1 MRVTRV
7 EAMVT
12 ESAVA
17 LRPRKARLGD
27 LLLEHKVIS
36 QEQLE
41 TALGDQRKSGRRL
54 GRVLIENGY
63 LTEDALLEFLS
74 RQLKIPHVDL
84 RRYTFLPDIVRL
96 IPEAYARRF
105 RAVALREEDGAL
117 LVGLADPIDIFAHD
131 EIARLVQRPLKIAV
145 VKEADLLKALD
156 VVYRRTEEISGLAA
170 ELEQEL
176 SAYDIDLGMGPAA
189 AEGTNDAP
197 VVKLLQTIF
206 EDAIQVNAS
215 DIHIEPDEAAVRVRF
230 RIDGEL
236 RVQTTADR
244 KIAQALVSRLKL
256 MAALDISERRLPQDG
271 RCQVRFRDTVID
283 VRMSTVPVQYGE
295 SVAMRLLNQS
305 NGILELDR
313 LGMPADLLIRLR
325 AMIHQ
330 PHGLVLVT
338 GPTGSGKTTTLYG
351 ALKELNATSAKLL
364 TVEDPV
370 EYRLPGVNQVQVNS
384 KIDLTFARVLRAF
397 LRQDPDILL
406 IGEMRDTETVE
417 IGLRAA
423 MTGHLVL
430 SSLHTHD
437 AISSALRL
445 MDMGA
450 EPYLVAASL
459 RGVVAQRLVRR
470 VCESCAEPVA
480 ATAVEAALFARELGP
495 DVAVTL
501 RRGRGCAF
509 CQQTG
514 FRGRAGIYELLE
526 IDETLMFALQSR
538 NPEAFQRAALAQP
551 QYRRL
556 RAEALTQAARGVTTS
571 EEALRAVY
579 GIG

>member
-1 MRVTRV
+1 M
-7 EAMVT
+7 M
-12 ESAVA
+12 ESTPAA
-17 LRPRKARLGD
+17 RPRKARLGD
-27 LLLEHKVIS
+27 LLVENKVIS
-36 QEQLE
+36 KEQLE
-41 TALGDQRKSGRRL
+41 TALDDQRKSGRRL

-63 LTEDALLEFLS
+63 LTEDALLDFLS
-74 RQLKIPHVDL
+74 RQLRIPYVDL
-84 RRYTFLPDIVRL
+84 RRYTFMPEVVRL

-105 RAVALREEDGAL
+105 RAVALREEDGAI

-131 EIARLVQRPLKIAV
+131 EIARLVQRPLKLAV
-145 VKEADLLKALD
+145 VKESDLLKALD

-176 SAYDIDLGMGPAA
+176 SAYDIDLGITVA
-189 AEGTNDAP
+189 AEAVNDAP

-215 DIHIEPDEAAVRVRF
+215 DIHIEPDESAVRVRF

-236 RVQTTADR
+236 RIQTTADR
-244 KIAQALVSRLKL
+244 RIAQALVSRLKL
-256 MAALDISERRLPQDG
+256 MASLDISERRLPQDG
-271 RCQVRFRDTVID
+271 RCQVRFRETVID
-283 VRMSTVPVQYGE
+283 VRLSTVPVQHGE

-313 LGMPADLLIRLR
+313 LGMPDDVLGRLR

-351 ALKELNATSAKLL
+351 ALKELNVPSAKVL

-370 EYRLPGVNQVQVNS
+370 EYRLAGVNQVQVNP
-384 KIDLTFARVLRAF
+384 KIDLSFARVLRAF
-397 LRQDPDILL
+397 LRQDPDIIL

-437 AISSALRL
+437 AVSSALRL

-470 VCESCAEPVA
+470 VCDSCGEPVA
-480 ATAVEAALFARELGP
+480 PTPAEKALFEADLGADIP
-495 DVAVTL
+495 LTL
-501 RRGRGCAF
+501 KRGRGCAF
-509 CQQTG
+509 YQHTG
-514 FRGRAGIYELLE
+514 FRGRVGVYEILE
-526 IDETLMFALQSR
+526 IDEALMFALQKR
-538 NPEAFQRAALAQP
+538 DPEAFSRAALAAP
-551 QYRRL
+551 HYRRL
-556 RAEALTQAARGVTTS
+556 RAEALGQAARGVTTV
-571 EEALRAVY
+571 EEAMRAVY
-579 GIG
+579 GTG

>member
-1 MRVTRV
+1 M
-7 EAMVT
+7 M
-12 ESAVA
+12 ESAQV
-17 LRPRKARLGD
+17 RPRKARLGD
-27 LLLEHKVIS
+27 LLLENKVIS
-36 QEQLE
+36 KEQLD
-41 TALGDQRKSGRRL
+41 TALADQRKSGRRL

-63 LTEDALLEFLS
+63 LTEDALLDFLS
-74 RQLKIPHVDL
+74 RQLRIPYVDL
-84 RRYTFLPDIVRL
+84 RRYTFVPEVVRL

-105 RAVALREEDGAL
+105 RAVALREEDGAI

-131 EIARLVQRPLKIAV
+131 EIARLIQKPLKLAV
-145 VKEADLLKALD
+145 VKESDLLKALD

-176 SAYDIDLGMGPAA
+176 SAYDIDLGIVATVEA
-189 AEGTNDAP
+189 VNDAP

-215 DIHIEPDEAAVRVRF
+215 DIHIEPDESAVRVRF

-236 RVQTTADR
+236 RIQTTADR

-256 MAALDISERRLPQDG
+256 MASLDISERRLPQDG
-271 RCQVRFRDTVID
+271 RCQVRFRETVID
-283 VRMSTVPVQYGE
+283 VRLSTVPVQHGE

-305 NGILELDR
+305 NGILDLDR
-313 LGMPADLLIRLR
+313 LGMPSEVLGRLR

-351 ALKELNATSAKLL
+351 ALKELNVPSAKVL

-370 EYRLPGVNQVQVNS
+370 EYRLAGVNQVQVNP
-384 KIDLTFARVLRAF
+384 KIDLSFARVLRAF
-397 LRQDPDILL
+397 LRQDPDIIL

-437 AISSALRL
+437 AVSSALRL

-470 VCESCAEPVA
+470 VCDSCGEPVA
-480 ATAVEAALFARELGP
+480 PTAAEKALFEVDLAP
-495 DVAVTL
+495 DTPLTL
-501 RRGRGCAF
+501 KRGRGCAF
-509 CQQTG
+509 CQHTG
-514 FRGRAGIYELLE
+514 FRGRVGIYEILE
-526 IDETLMFALQSR
+526 IDEALMFALQKR
-538 NPEAFQRAALAQP
+538 DPAAFSRAAIAAP
-551 QYRRL
+551 HYRRL
-556 RAEALTQAARGVTTS
+556 RAEALGQAARGVTTV

-579 GIG
+579 GTG

>member
-1 MRVTRV
+1 M
-7 EAMVT
+7 T
-12 ESAVA
+12 EPAAVP
-17 LRPRKARLGD
+17 RPRKARLGD

-36 QEQLE
+36 KEQLE
-41 TALGDQRKSGRRL
+41 TALADQRKSGRRL
-54 GRVLIENGY
+54 GRVLVENGY
-63 LTEDALLEFLS
+63 LTEDALLDFLS
-74 RQLKIPHVDL
+74 RQLRIPYVDL
-84 RRYTFLPDIVRL
+84 RRYTFVPEVVRL

-105 RAVALREEDGAL
+105 RAVALREEDGAV

-131 EIARLVQRPLKIAV
+131 EIERLVQRPLKLAV
-145 VKEADLLKALD
+145 VKEGDLLKALD

-176 SAYDIDLGMGPAA
+176 SAYDIDLGASAA
-189 AEGTNDAP
+189 AEGIADAP

-215 DIHIEPDEAAVRVRF
+215 DIHIEPDESAVRVRF

-236 RVQTTADR
+236 RMQTTADR

-256 MAALDISERRLPQDG
+256 MASLDISERRLPQDG

-283 VRMSTVPVQYGE
+283 VRLSTVPVAHGE

-305 NGILELDR
+305 SGILELDR
-313 LGMPADLLIRLR
+313 LGMPADVLKRFR
-325 AMIHQ
+325 ALIHQ
-330 PHGLVLVT
+330 PYGLVLVT

-351 ALKELNATSAKLL
+351 ALKELNATSVKVL

-370 EYRLPGVNQVQVNS
+370 EYRLAGVNQVQVNP
-384 KIDLTFARVLRAF
+384 KIDLSFARVLRAF
-397 LRQDPDILL
+397 LRQDPDIIL

-430 SSLHTHD
+430 STLHTHD
-437 AISSALRL
+437 AVSSALRL

-459 RGVVAQRLVRR
+459 RGVMAQRLVRR

-480 ATAVEAALFARELGP
+480 PTAAEKTFFEAELGADAP
-495 DVAVTL
+495 LAL
-501 RRGRGCAF
+501 KRGRGCTF
-509 CQQTG
+509 CQHTG
-514 FRGRAGIYELLE
+514 FRGRIGVYEILE
-526 IDETLMFALQSR
+526 IDEALMFALQKR
-538 NPEAFQRAALAQP
+538 DPEAFQRAALNAP
-551 QYRRL
+551 HYRRL
-556 RAEALTQAARGVTTS
+556 RAEALAQAASGATTL

-579 GIG
+579 GTG

>member
-1 MRVTRV
+1 M
-7 EAMVT
+7 MT
-12 ESAVA
+12 ESATA
-17 LRPRKARLGD
+17 ARPRKARLGD
-27 LLLEHKVIS
+27 LLLENKVIS
-36 QEQLE
+36 KEQLE
-41 TALGDQRKSGRRL
+41 TALADQRKSGRRL

-63 LTEDALLEFLS
+63 LTEDALLDFLS
-74 RQLKIPHVDL
+74 RQLRIPYVDL
-84 RRYTFLPDIVRL
+84 RRYTFVPEVVRL

-105 RAVALREEDGAL
+105 RAVALRDEGDAI

-131 EIARLVQRPLKIAV
+131 EITRLIQKPLKLAV
-145 VKEADLLKALD
+145 VKEGDLLKALD

-176 SAYDIDLGMGPAA
+176 SAYDIDLGMAA
-189 AEGTNDAP
+189 GVAEGANDAP

-215 DIHIEPDEAAVRVRF
+215 DIHIEPDESAVRVRF

-256 MAALDISERRLPQDG
+256 MASLDISERRLPQDG

-283 VRMSTVPVQYGE
+283 VRMSTVPVQHGE

-313 LGMPADLLIRLR
+313 LGMPADILGRLR
-325 AMIHQ
+325 ALIHQ

-351 ALKELNATSAKLL
+351 ALKELNATSVKVL

-370 EYRLPGVNQVQVNS
+370 EYRLAGVNQVQVNP
-384 KIDLTFARVLRAF
+384 KIDLGFARVLRAF
-397 LRQDPDILL
+397 LRQDPDIIL

-437 AISSALRL
+437 VVSSALRL

-450 EPYLVAASL
+450 ESYLVAASL

-470 VCESCAEPVA
+470 VCDSCAEPVVPTPA
-480 ATAVEAALFARELGP
+480 EKVLLASELGP
-495 DVAVTL
+495 DTPITL
-501 RRGRGCAF
+501 KRGRGCAF
-509 CQQTG
+509 CQHTG
-514 FRGRAGIYELLE
+514 FRGRIGVYEILE
-526 IDETLMFALQSR
+526 IDESLMFALQKR
-538 NPEAFQRAALAQP
+538 DPEAFQRAALGASH
-551 QYRRL
+551 YRRL
-556 RAEALTQAARGVTTS
+556 RTEALAQAARGITTV
-571 EEALRAVY
+571 EEAVRAVY
-579 GIG
+579 GSG

>member
-1 MRVTRV
+1 MI
-7 EAMVT
+7 
-12 ESAVA
+12 ESNTAV
-17 LRPRKARLGD
+17 RPRKARLGD
-27 LLLEHKVIS
+27 LLLENKVIS
-36 QEQLE
+36 KEQLE
-41 TALGDQRKSGRRL
+41 TALADQRKSGRRL

-63 LTEDALLEFLS
+63 LTEDALLDFLS
-74 RQLKIPHVDL
+74 RQLRIPHVDL
-84 RRYTFLPDIVRL
+84 RRYTFVPEVVRL

-105 RAVALREEDGAL
+105 RAVALREEGDAI

-131 EIARLVQRPLKIAV
+131 EIARLVQKPLKLAV
-145 VKEADLLKALD
+145 VKESDLLKVLD
-156 VVYRRTEEISGLAA
+156 VIYRRTEEISGLAA
-170 ELEQEL
+170 ELEQEV
-176 SAYDIDLGMGPAA
+176 SAYDIDLGMAPGV
-189 AEGTNDAP
+189 AEGANDAP

-215 DIHIEPDEAAVRVRF
+215 DIHIEPDESAVRVRF

-283 VRMSTVPVQYGE
+283 VRMSTVPVQHGE

-305 NGILELDR
+305 NGILDLDR
-313 LGMPADLLIRLR
+313 LGMPADILGRLR
-325 AMIHQ
+325 ALIHQ

-351 ALKELNATSAKLL
+351 ALKELNATSVKVL

-370 EYRLPGVNQVQVNS
+370 EYRLAGVNQVQVNP
-384 KIDLTFARVLRAF
+384 KIDLGFARVLRAF
-397 LRQDPDILL
+397 LRQDPDIIL

-430 SSLHTHD
+430 STLHTHD
-437 AISSALRL
+437 VVSSALRL

-459 RGVVAQRLVRR
+459 RGVMAQRLVRR
-470 VCESCAEPVA
+470 VCDSCAEPVA
-480 ATAVEAALFARELGP
+480 PTVAEKALLTAEFGADAP
-495 DVAVTL
+495 MTL
-501 RRGRGCAF
+501 KRGRGCAF
-509 CQQTG
+509 CQHTG
-514 FRGRAGIYELLE
+514 FRGRIGVYEILE
-526 IDETLMFALQSR
+526 IDEALMFALQKR
-538 NPEAFQRAALAQP
+538 DPEAFQRAALNAP
-551 QYRRL
+551 HYRRL
-556 RAEALTQAARGVTTS
+556 RTEALAQAARGITTV
-571 EEALRAVY
+571 EEAVRAVY
-579 GIG
+579 GGG

>member
-1 MRVTRV
+1 M
-7 EAMVT
+7 T
-12 ESAVA
+12 ETSITETLAPN
-17 LRPRKARLGD
+17 RPRKMRLGD
-27 LLLEHKVIS
+27 LLLEHKIIS
-36 QEQLE
+36 REQLE
-41 TALGDQRKSGRRL
+41 TALADQRKSGRRL

-63 LTEDALLEFLS
+63 LTDDALLDFLS
-74 RQLKIPHVDL
+74 RQLRIPFVDL
-84 RRYTFLPDIVRL
+84 RRYSFVPEVVRL

-105 RAVALREEDGAL
+105 RAVALRDEGSAI

-131 EIARLVQRPLKIAV
+131 EIARLIQRPLKLAV
-145 VKEADLLKALD
+145 VKEVDLLRALD

-176 SAYDIDLGMGPAA
+176 SAYDIDLGLVPAVA
-189 AEGTNDAP
+189 DGINDAP

-215 DIHIEPDEAAVRVRF
+215 DIHIEPDDAAVRVRF

-256 MAALDISERRLPQDG
+256 MASLDISERRLPQDG

-283 VRMSTVPVQYGE
+283 VRMSTVPVQHGE

-305 NGILELDR
+305 NGILELDL
-313 LGMPADLLIRLR
+313 LGMPPDLLARLR
-325 AMIHQ
+325 ALIHM

-351 ALKELNATSAKLL
+351 ALKELNTTSAKLL

-384 KIDLTFARVLRAF
+384 KIDLSFARVLRAF
-397 LRQDPDILL
+397 LRQDPDIIL

-430 SSLHTHD
+430 STLHTHD

-459 RGVVAQRLVRR
+459 RGVVAQRLVRK
-470 VCESCAEPVA
+470 VCDGCGEPVA
-480 ATAVEAALFARELGP
+480 ASLTEKALFAEAFGADAPL
-495 DVAVTL
+495 AL
-501 RRGRGCAF
+501 RRGRGCTF
-509 CQQTG
+509 CQHTG
-514 FRGRAGIYELLE
+514 YRGRIGIYELLE
-526 IDETLMFALQSR
+526 IDETLMFALQNR
-538 NPEAFQRAALAQP
+538 DPEAFHRAACAVP
-551 QYRRL
+551 HFRRL
-556 RAEALTQAARGVTTS
+556 RVEALTQAARGVTTL

-579 GIG
+579 GTGG

>member
-1 MRVTRV
+1 MT
-7 EAMVT
+7 MT
-12 ESAVA
+12 ESAA
-17 LRPRKARLGD
+17 APRPRKARLGD
-27 LLLEHKVIS
+27 LLLENKVIS
-36 QEQLE
+36 KEQLE
-41 TALGDQRKSGRRL
+41 TALADQRKSGRRL

-63 LTEDALLEFLS
+63 LTEDALLDFLS
-74 RQLKIPHVDL
+74 RQLRIPYVDL
-84 RRYTFLPDIVRL
+84 RRYTFVPEVVRL

-105 RAVALREEDGAL
+105 RAVALRDEGDAI

-131 EIARLVQRPLKIAV
+131 EIARLVQKPLKLAV
-145 VKEADLLKALD
+145 VKEGDLLKALD

-176 SAYDIDLGMGPAA
+176 SAYDIDLGMAPGA
-189 AEGTNDAP
+189 AEGANDAP

-215 DIHIEPDEAAVRVRF
+215 DIHVEPDESAVRVRF

-256 MAALDISERRLPQDG
+256 MASLDISERRLPQDG

-283 VRMSTVPVQYGE
+283 VRLSTVPVQHGE

-313 LGMPADLLIRLR
+313 LGMPADILGRLR
-325 AMIHQ
+325 ALIHQ

-351 ALKELNATSAKLL
+351 ALKELNATSVKVL

-370 EYRLPGVNQVQVNS
+370 EYRLAGVNQVQVNP
-384 KIDLTFARVLRAF
+384 KIDLGFARVLRAF
-397 LRQDPDILL
+397 LRQDPDIIL

-437 AISSALRL
+437 VVSSALRL

-470 VCESCAEPVA
+470 VCDSCAEPATPTA
-480 ATAVEAALFARELGP
+480 AEKVLLVSELGP
-495 DVAVTL
+495 DAPMTL
-501 RRGRGCAF
+501 KRGRGCAF
-509 CQQTG
+509 CQHTG
-514 FRGRAGIYELLE
+514 FRGRIGVYEILE
-526 IDETLMFALQSR
+526 IDEPLMFALQKR
-538 NPEAFQRAALAQP
+538 DPEAFQRAALGAAH
-551 QYRRL
+551 YRRL
-556 RAEALTQAARGVTTS
+556 RTEALAQAARGITTV
-571 EEALRAVY
+571 EEAVRAVY
-579 GIG
+579 GSS

>member
-1 MRVTRV
+1 MMEPTM
-7 EAMVT
+7 AT
-12 ESAVA
+12 
-17 LRPRKARLGD
+17 RPRKARLGD
-27 LLLEHKVIS
+27 LLLENKVIS
-36 QEQLE
+36 KEQLE
-41 TALGDQRKSGRRL
+41 TALADQRKSGRRL

-63 LTEDALLEFLS
+63 LTEDALLDFLS
-74 RQLKIPHVDL
+74 RQLRIPYIDL
-84 RRYTFLPDIVRL
+84 RRYTFVPEIVRL

-105 RAVALREEDGAL
+105 RAVALREEDGAI

-131 EIARLVQRPLKIAV
+131 EIARLVQRPLRLAV
-145 VKEADLLKALD
+145 VKEGDLLKALD
-156 VVYRRTEEISGLAA
+156 VIYRRTEEISGLAA

-176 SAYDIDLGMGPAA
+176 SAYDIDLGIAA
-189 AEGTNDAP
+189 ATEAVNDAP

-215 DIHIEPDEAAVRVRF
+215 DIHIEPDEGAVRVRF

-236 RVQTTADR
+236 RIQTTADR

-256 MAALDISERRLPQDG
+256 MASLDISERRLPQDG

-283 VRMSTVPVQYGE
+283 VRLSTIPVQHGE

-305 NGILELDR
+305 NGILDLDR
-313 LGMPADLLIRLR
+313 LGMPRDVLDRLR

-351 ALKELNATSAKLL
+351 ALKELNATSAKVL

-370 EYRLPGVNQVQVNS
+370 EYRLVGVNQVQVNP
-384 KIDLTFARVLRAF
+384 KIDLSFARVLRAF
-397 LRQDPDILL
+397 LRQDPDIIL

-437 AISSALRL
+437 SVSSALRL

-470 VCESCAEPVA
+470 VCDSCGEPVA
-480 ATAVEAALFARELGP
+480 PTAAEQALFAGAGI
-495 DVAVTL
+495 DVPLTL
-501 RRGRGCAF
+501 KRGRGCAF
-509 CQQTG
+509 CQHTG
-514 FRGRAGIYELLE
+514 FRGRIGVYEILE
-526 IDETLMFALQSR
+526 IDEELMFALQKR
-538 NPEAFQRAALAQP
+538 DPETFQRAALSAP
-551 QYRRL
+551 HYRRL
-556 RAEALTQAARGVTTS
+556 RAEALGQAARGATTV

-579 GIG
+579 GTG

>member
-1 MRVTRV
+1 M
-7 EAMVT
+7 T
-12 ESAVA
+12 EPMAVS
-17 LRPRKARLGD
+17 RPRKVRLGD
-27 LLLEHKVIS
+27 LLLENKVIS
-36 QEQLE
+36 KEQLE
-41 TALGDQRKSGRRL
+41 TALADQRKSGRRL

-63 LTEDALLEFLS
+63 LSEDSLLDFLS
-74 RQLKIPHVDL
+74 RQLRIPYIDL
-84 RRYTFLPDIVRL
+84 RRYTFVPEVVRL

-105 RAVALREEDGAL
+105 RAVALREEGGAL
-117 LVGLADPIDIFAHD
+117 LVGLADPVDIFAHD
-131 EIARLVQRPLKIAV
+131 EIARLVKRPLKLAV
-145 VKEADLLKALD
+145 VKEGDLLKALD

-176 SAYDIDLGMGPAA
+176 AAYDIDLGVVPGFPDGA
-189 AEGTNDAP
+189 NDAP

-215 DIHIEPDEAAVRVRF
+215 DIHIEPDENAVRVRF

-236 RVQTTADR
+236 RVQTSADR

-271 RCQVRFRDTVID
+271 RCQVRFRSTVID
-283 VRMSTVPVQYGE
+283 VRLSTVPVQHGE

-305 NGILELDR
+305 TGILELDR
-313 LGMPADLLIRLR
+313 LGMPTDILARLR
-325 AMIHQ
+325 TMIHQ

-351 ALKELNATSAKLL
+351 ALNELNVPEVKVL

-370 EYRLPGVNQVQVNS
+370 EYRLSGANQVQVNP
-384 KIDLTFARVLRAF
+384 KIDLGFGRVLRAF
-397 LRQDPDILL
+397 LRQDPDIIL

-437 AISSALRL
+437 AVSSAMRL
-445 MDMGA
+445 LDMGA

-459 RGVVAQRLVRR
+459 RGIVAQRLVRR
-470 VCESCAEPVA
+470 VCESCTEPVA
-480 ATAVEAALFARELGP
+480 ATAAEKALLAAELGADAP
-495 DVAVTL
+495 ITL
-501 RRGRGCAF
+501 KRGRGCTF
-509 CQQTG
+509 CQRTG
-514 FRGRAGIYELLE
+514 FRGRIGVYEILE
-526 IDETLMFALQSR
+526 IDEALMAALQKR
-538 NPEAFQRAALAQP
+538 DPEAFARAALHAP
-551 QYRRL
+551 HYRRL
-556 RAEALTQAARGVTTS
+556 RTEALAQAARGVTTV
-571 EEALRAVY
+571 EEAMRAVY
-579 GIG
+579 GTG

>member
-1 MRVTRV
+1 M
-7 EAMVT
+7 T
-12 ESAVA
+12 ESLAVS
-17 LRPRKARLGD
+17 RPRKARLGD
-27 LLLEHKVIS
+27 LLVEHKVIS

-41 TALGDQRKSGRRL
+41 TALGEQQKSGRRL

-63 LTEDALLEFLS
+63 LTDDALLEFLS

-84 RRYTFLPDIVRL
+84 KRYTFIPDIVRL

-105 RAVALREEDGAL
+105 RAVALREEGGAI

-131 EIARLVQRPLKIAV
+131 EIARLLQRPLKIAV
-145 VKEADLLKALD
+145 VKESDLLKALD

-176 SAYDIDLGMGPAA
+176 SAYDIDLGLGPVA
-189 AEGTNDAP
+189 AEGANDAP

-215 DIHIEPDEAAVRVRF
+215 DIHIEPDETAVRVRF

-313 LGMPADLLIRLR
+313 LGMPADLLTRLR

-370 EYRLPGVNQVQVNS
+370 EYRMPGVNQVQVNS

-437 AISSALRL
+437 AVSSALRL

-459 RGVVAQRLVRR
+459 RGVMAQRLVRR
-470 VCESCAEPVA
+470 VCESCAEPAA
-480 ATAVEAALFARELGP
+480 ATATQTALFAKELGS
-495 DVAVTL
+495 DVALTL

-514 FRGRAGIYELLE
+514 FRGRVGVYELLE
-526 IDETLMFALQSR
+526 IDETLMFALQNR

-551 QYRRL
+551 SYRRL
-556 RAEALTQAARGVTTS
+556 RVEALAQAARGVTTP

>member
-1 MRVTRV
+1 M
-7 EAMVT
+7 T
-12 ESAVA
+12 ESTAP
-17 LRPRKARLGD
+17 RPRKARLGD
-27 LLLEHKVIS
+27 LLLEYKVIS
-36 QEQLE
+36 KEQLE
-41 TALGDQRKSGRRL
+41 TALADQRKSGRRL

-63 LTEDALLEFLS
+63 LTEDALLDFLS
-74 RQLKIPHVDL
+74 RQLRIPYVDL
-84 RRYTFLPDIVRL
+84 RRYTFVPEVVRL
-96 IPEAYARRF
+96 IPEAHARRF
-105 RAVALREEDGAL
+105 RAVALRDDGDGV

-131 EIARLVQRPLKIAV
+131 EIARFLQKPLKLAV
-145 VKEADLLKALD
+145 VKESDLLKALD
-156 VVYRRTEEISGLAA
+156 VVYRRTAEISGLAA

-176 SAYDIDLGMGPAA
+176 SAYDIDLGLTPGAPDAV
-189 AEGTNDAP
+189 NDAP

-215 DIHIEPDEAAVRVRF
+215 DIHIEPDESAVRVRF

-283 VRMSTVPVQYGE
+283 VRLSTVPVQHGE

-313 LGMPADLLIRLR
+313 LGMPAPVLARLR
-325 AMIHQ
+325 ALIHK

-351 ALKELNATSAKLL
+351 ALKELNVPSAKLL

-370 EYRLPGVNQVQVNS
+370 EYRLAGVNQVQTNA
-384 KIDLTFARVLRAF
+384 KIDLSFARVLRAF
-397 LRQDPDILL
+397 LRQDPDIIL

-437 AISSALRL
+437 AVSSALRL

-470 VCESCAEPVA
+470 ICDSCGEPADPTAAER
-480 ATAVEAALFARELGP
+480 ALFSEVLGA
-495 DVAVTL
+495 DTLLRL

-509 CQQTG
+509 CQHTG
-514 FRGRAGIYELLE
+514 YRGRVGVYELLE
-526 IDETLMFALQSR
+526 ITEELMFALQR
-538 NPEAFQRAALAQP
+538 RDPEGFHRAALNVP
-551 QYRRL
+551 SYRRL
-556 RAEALTQAARGVTTS
+556 RTEALAQAAQGITTA

-579 GIG
+579 GVA

>member
-1 MRVTRV
+1 M
-7 EAMVT
+7 AMT
-12 ESAVA
+12 ESAAVP
-17 LRPRKARLGD
+17 RPRKARLGD
-27 LLLEHKVIS
+27 LLLENKVIS
-36 QEQLE
+36 KEQLE
-41 TALGDQRKSGRRL
+41 TALADQRKSGRRL

-63 LTEDALLEFLS
+63 LTEDALLDFLS
-74 RQLKIPHVDL
+74 RQLRIPYVDL
-84 RRYTFLPDIVRL
+84 RRYTFVPEVVRL

-105 RAVALREEDGAL
+105 RAVALREEDGAI

-131 EIARLVQRPLKIAV
+131 EIARLVQKPLKLAV
-145 VKEADLLKALD
+145 VKEGDLLKALD

-176 SAYDIDLGMGPAA
+176 AAYDIDLGMASGVADGA
-189 AEGTNDAP
+189 NDAP

-215 DIHIEPDEAAVRVRF
+215 DIHIEPDESAVRVRF

-256 MAALDISERRLPQDG
+256 MASLDISERRLPQDG

-283 VRMSTVPVQYGE
+283 VRMSTVPVQHGE

-305 NGILELDR
+305 NGILDLDR
-313 LGMPADLLIRLR
+313 LGMPADILGRLR
-325 AMIHQ
+325 ALIHQ

-351 ALKELNATSAKLL
+351 ALKELNATSVKVL

-370 EYRLPGVNQVQVNS
+370 EYRLAGVNQVQVNP
-384 KIDLTFARVLRAF
+384 KIDLGFARVLRAF
-397 LRQDPDILL
+397 LRQDPDIIL

-430 SSLHTHD
+430 STLHTHD
-437 AISSALRL
+437 VVSSALRL
-445 MDMGA
+445 MDMVA

-459 RGVVAQRLVRR
+459 RGVMAQRLVRR
-470 VCESCAEPVA
+470 VCDSCAEPVA
-480 ATAVEAALFARELGP
+480 PTVAEKALLTAEFGADAP
-495 DVAVTL
+495 MTL
-501 RRGRGCAF
+501 KRGRGCAF
-509 CQQTG
+509 CQHTG
-514 FRGRAGIYELLE
+514 FRGRIGVYEILE
-526 IDETLMFALQSR
+526 IDEALMFALQKR
-538 NPEAFQRAALAQP
+538 DPEAFQRAALNAP
-551 QYRRL
+551 HYRRL
-556 RAEALTQAARGVTTS
+556 RTEALAQAARGITTV
-571 EEALRAVY
+571 EEAVRAVY
-579 GIG
+579 GGG

>member
-1 MRVTRV
+1 
-7 EAMVT
+7 MVT
-12 ESAVA
+12 ESAA
-17 LRPRKARLGD
+17 AARPRKARLGD
-27 LLLEHKVIS
+27 LLLENKVIS
-36 QEQLE
+36 KEQLE
-41 TALGDQRKSGRRL
+41 TALADQRKSGRRL

-63 LTEDALLEFLS
+63 LTEDALLDFLS
-74 RQLKIPHVDL
+74 RQLRIPYVDL
-84 RRYTFLPDIVRL
+84 RRYTFVPEVVRL

-105 RAVALREEDGAL
+105 RAVALREEGDAI

-131 EIARLVQRPLKIAV
+131 EIARLVQRPLKLAV
-145 VKEADLLKALD
+145 VKESDLLKVLD
-156 VVYRRTEEISGLAA
+156 VIYRRTEEISGLAA
-170 ELEQEL
+170 ELEQEV
-176 SAYDIDLGMGPAA
+176 SAYDIDLGMAPGV
-189 AEGTNDAP
+189 AEGANDAP

-215 DIHIEPDEAAVRVRF
+215 DIHVEPDESAVRVRF

-283 VRMSTVPVQYGE
+283 VRMSTVPVQHGE

-313 LGMPADLLIRLR
+313 LGMPADILKRLR
-325 AMIHQ
+325 ALIHQ

-351 ALKELNATSAKLL
+351 ALKELNAASVKVLS
-364 TVEDPV
+364 VEDPV
-370 EYRLPGVNQVQVNS
+370 EYRLAGVNQVQVNP
-384 KIDLTFARVLRAF
+384 KIDLGFARVLRAF
-397 LRQDPDILL
+397 LRQDPDIIL

-437 AISSALRL
+437 VISSALRL

-470 VCESCAEPVA
+470 VCDSCAEPIDPTASERALLA
-480 ATAVEAALFARELGP
+480 AELGA
-495 DVAVTL
+495 DVPITL
-501 RRGRGCAF
+501 KRGRGCAF
-509 CQQTG
+509 CQHTG
-514 FRGRAGIYELLE
+514 FRGRIGVYEILE
-526 IDETLMFALQSR
+526 IDESLMFALQKR
-538 NPEAFQRAALAQP
+538 DPEAFQRAALSAP
-551 QYRRL
+551 HYRRL
-556 RAEALTQAARGVTTS
+556 RGEALAQAARGITTV
-571 EEALRAVY
+571 EEAVRAVY
-579 GIG
+579 GSG